1 MPTFEEYLNSEGNT
15 ENKERQLKIIN
26 KIIFSEETVQKIKN
40 ISKEIKIL
48 AVAEVYCPDC
58 RAVVSFLEKFSELN
72 DKIKIEYSTRGE
84 AHDLLL
90 KATGVTRI
98 PTLFADNG
106 KKSEVFLTEF
116 PKVVQKHMS
125 ENPEQFD
132 EIKYNFR
139 TGKYNKEIEEELVS
153 YLVSI

>member
-1 MPTFEEYLNSEGNT
+1 MPTFEEYLNSEENT

-26 KIIFSEETVQKIKN
+26 KILFSDETVQKIKN
-40 ISKEIKIL
+40 ISREIKIL

-72 DKIKIEYSTRGE
+72 DKIKIEYSTREE

-90 KATGVTRI
+90 KATGITRI

-139 TGKYNKEIEEELVS
+139 TGKYNKEIEKELVS
-153 YLVSI
+153 YLVSL

>member
-26 KIIFSEETVQKIKN
+26 KILFSDETVQKIKN
-40 ISKEIKIL
+40 ISREIKIL

-72 DKIKIEYSTRGE
+72 DRIKIEYSTREE

-98 PTLFADNG
+98 PTLFADN
-106 KKSEVFLTEF
+106 
-116 PKVVQKHMS
+116 
-125 ENPEQFD
+125 
-132 EIKYNFR
+132 
-139 TGKYNKEIEEELVS
+139 
-153 YLVSI
+153 

>member
-1 MPTFEEYLNSEGNT
+1 MLCLSTLNRGQHSPA
-15 ENKERQLKIIN
+15 
-26 KIIFSEETVQKIKN
+26 TV
-40 ISKEIKIL
+40 SYCLSRLEEIKIL

-72 DKIKIEYSTRGE
+72 DKIKIEYSTRKD
-84 AHDLLL
+84 AHELLL
-90 KATGVTRI
+90 KATGVARI

-106 KKSEVFLTEF
+106 NKSEVFLTEF

-139 TGKYNKEIEEELVS
+139 TGKFNKEIEEELVS
-153 YLVSI
+153 YLVSL